1 MKCYVSPISYFIQ
14 TEQNCPL
21 NVLSY
26 LGHAVQCVRDRG
38 WWCCVYQNILF
49 CYQLAEHFVNSSD
62 LLTTVALFCLLN
74 YKNWEIKSMG
84 RDGSLSANAV
94 QVVIYEMLKR
104 KQTRLFL
111 QQCLTVLRIV
121 FLCQDKT
128 EIDIKIEQL
137 SSFGLL
143 LPPTLVD
150 DSFRTSHPVQ
160 QTQQ

>member
-1 MKCYVSPISYFIQ
+1 MKCNVSPISYFIQ
-14 TEQNCPL
+14 REQNCPL
-21 NVLSY
+21 YILSY
-26 LGHAVQCVRDRG
+26 LGHAVQCVHDRG
-38 WWCCVYQNILF
+38 WWWCIYQNILF

-74 YKNWEIKSMG
+74 YKNQEINSMG

-94 QVVIYEMLKR
+94 QVVIYEMLRR

-111 QQCLTVLRIV
+111 QQCLTVLCIV
-121 FLCQDKT
+121 FLCQAKT

-160 QTQQ
+160 QTQR